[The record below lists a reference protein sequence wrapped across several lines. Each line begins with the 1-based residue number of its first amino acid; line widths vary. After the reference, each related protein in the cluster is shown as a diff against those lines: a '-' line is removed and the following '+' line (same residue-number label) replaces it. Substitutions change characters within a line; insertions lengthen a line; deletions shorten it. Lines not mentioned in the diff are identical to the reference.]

1 MTPES
6 SQEREAAQEPREDEA
21 ATTATAAATETAIR
35 QLAPTAQ
42 GYLVVETARGQ
53 RRLALGPS
61 TALGGELPVLD
72 WRAAPMAEVFFR
84 HGPGELYEVSAGER
98 TQEGRVL
105 ERWIVT
111 REGLVGE
118 ERRRDRGGEAPM
130 ARPQPVAAAARDRRE
145 LVVLDPVQQAAVE
158 LASDQSLVLDGEA
171 GVGKTLVALY
181 RLAELARRRRE
192 RGKGFRALVLVP
204 TEGLRRLVAMLAE
217 KLGLLGAA
225 ESEDEVAEGES
236 AGAAEREGAARAEAE
251 GAERTEAEGVEG
263 AEAKAAA
270 RAEAKGAAR
279 AKAAGPALRLEIEV
293 FEEWMMKRA
302 RAGFPGLPR
311 RASENAAA
319 QVIALKRHPAVRAVL
334 RDFEG
339 WRPPRGVEQDE
350 QLPRS
355 RVRLLH
361 LWGDQPRL
369 EQIVEAAG
377 GALPG
382 RAVGVVVQHTRL
394 QFERTTEQQHRH
406 VDADRMVALDGRS
419 LDAGTDRND
428 VHTFDVEDVPVLF
441 ELARRGALP
450 LPELPSYHHV
460 VLDEAQ
466 LRAPME
472 LAMVGDALTPRG
484 TATIAGDHRQ
494 ASDESA
500 WFDGWAAAR
509 AELRRPGW
517 REVTL
522 EVTYR
527 SAPAISGFAR
537 GIVERGAPATTTTGT
552 TTTTTSAA
560 AAIASAA
567 AAIASA
573 SAAMASA
580 AAATASASTAT
591 ASAAAATA
599 TASSAAASSGFV
611 EPPADPAVWATRCE
625 HALGQAA
632 QLCWHLDALM
642 VRDPWR
648 QICVIGRTP
657 DHARRLHAELR
668 GLDATLVLDG
678 DFRFEA
684 GILVTTAA
692 AVSGLEFDAVVIA
705 DLTPSFY
712 PVQRELARA
721 LYVAATRA
729 RDWLWILTPDEW
741 SPLVGAAA

>member
-21 ATTATAAATETAIR
+21 ATTATAAATATAIR

-225 ESEDEVAEGES
+225 ESEDAVAEGAS
-236 AGAAEREGAARAEAE
+236 AGAAAEREGAERAEAE
-251 GAERTEAEGVEG
+251 GAERTEAEGVER
-263 AEAKAAA
+263 AEAKGAAP
-270 RAEAKGAAR
+270 AEAKGAAR
-279 AKAAGPALRLEIEV
+279 AKAAGPALHLEIEV
-293 FEEWMMKRA
+293 FETWMMKRA

-311 RASENAAA
+311 RASEDAAA

-450 LPELPSYHHV
+450 LPALPSYHHV

-522 EVTYR
+522 QVTYR

-537 GIVERGAPATTTTGT
+537 GIVERGTPATTTTGT
-552 TTTTTSAA
+552 TTTG
-560 AAIASAA
+560 
-567 AAIASA
+567 
-573 SAAMASA
+573 
-580 AAATASASTAT
+580 
-591 ASAAAATA
+591 SAAAATA
-599 TASSAAASSGFV
+599 TAGAAAAGSGFV